1 MDDAKHIERLYDAL
15 KDEFKLYVDSLLKIV
30 GFQLLGLGWLLTSEG
45 AKTALAHRGLHQST
59 QLGLWLLAANVVL
72 LILAHYFRSR
82 RLKKVLNTLVPDQ
95 AVVIENYMIQP
106 FQVFINA
113 LAIGGLFWLLFSS
126 LPAVK

>member
-30 GFQLLGLGWLLTSEG
+30 GFLLVGLGWLLTSDG
-45 AKTALAHRGLHQST
+45 AKAALSHPGLHRST
-59 QLGLWLLAANVVL
+59 VVGLWFLAANVVL
-72 LILAHYFRSR
+72 LVLAHYVRSR
-82 RLKKVLNTLVPDQ
+82 RLKNVLSKLVPDQ
-95 AVVIENYMIQP
+95 AVVVENYMIHP

-113 LAIGGLFWLLFSS
+113 LAIGGLFWLLFTS